1 MLTSF
6 VGNMINSQI
15 NRLTT
20 AYVADV
26 ITVNADGTMAT
37 VRPRSAVGAP
47 ERAVVSAIVPPDVK
61 IAARKISRMTG
72 ATATTTVTETHSAT
86 TTINPVYE
94 DMEVYVP
101 VKLEAGD
108 VVYVGVCNTELHDV
122 NDGTERVHDI
132 NNSVILRVL

>member
-26 ITVNADGTMAT
+26 VTVNADGTMAT

-61 IAARKISRMTG
+61 IAVRKISRMTG
-72 ATATTTVTETHSAT
+72 ATATTTVTESHSAT
-86 TTINPVYE
+86 TTINPIYE

-101 VKLEAGD
+101 VKLEVGD
-108 VVYVGVCNTELHDV
+108 VVYVGVCDTELHDV

>member
-6 VGNMINSQI
+6 VGNIINSQI

-26 ITVNADGTMAT
+26 VTVNADGTMAT

-61 IAARKISRMTG
+61 IAVRKISRMTG
-72 ATATTTVTETHSAT
+72 ATATTTVTESHSAT
-86 TTINPVYE
+86 TTINPIYE

-101 VKLEAGD
+101 VKLEVGD
-108 VVYVGVCNTELHDV
+108 VVYVGVCDTELHDV

>member
-26 ITVNADGTMAT
+26 VTVNADGTMAT

-72 ATATTTVTETHSAT
+72 ATATTTVTESHSAT
-86 TTINPVYE
+86 TTINPIYE

-101 VKLEAGD
+101 VKLEVGD
-108 VVYVGVCNTELHDV
+108 VVYVGVCDTELHDV